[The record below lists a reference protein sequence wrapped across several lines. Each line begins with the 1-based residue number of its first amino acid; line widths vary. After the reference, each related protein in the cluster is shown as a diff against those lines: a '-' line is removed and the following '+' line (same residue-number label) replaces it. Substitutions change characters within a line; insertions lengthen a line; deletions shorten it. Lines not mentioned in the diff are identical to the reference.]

1 MPVDVRAAIV
11 VPLLCKLKL
20 AVPSAVWTM
29 AAGLVEA
36 LIILAII
43 LSPEIDCAL

>member
-29 AAGLVEA
+29 AAGLV
-36 LIILAII
+36 LAFMVDAIYFP
-43 LSPEIDCAL
+43 L